1 MGYWVARSEGRVQ
14 MGNFAIAPEYLRDW
28 AHGAPIIERELIE
41 IVPWNEQPHIT
52 EGCCIR
58 SRRIA
63 VMRME

>member
-1 MGYWVARSEGRVQ
+1 MQ